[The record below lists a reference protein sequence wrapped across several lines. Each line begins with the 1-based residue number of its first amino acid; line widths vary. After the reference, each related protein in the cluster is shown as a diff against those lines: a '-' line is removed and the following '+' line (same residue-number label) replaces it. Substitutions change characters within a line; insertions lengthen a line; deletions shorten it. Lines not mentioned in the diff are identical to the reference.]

1 MSKALRIA
9 KTNAARLLDRMG
21 LPYALLS
28 VPVDE
33 SDLSAVTVA
42 ERLGVDP
49 ACVFKTLV
57 ARGDRTGILMA
68 CIPAAAELDLKA
80 LAEASGNKHVEMVHL
95 KEVFPLTGYIRGGCS
110 PLAAKKAYPVF
121 LDYSAARHAQIHV
134 SAGQRGVQLRLA
146 PAVLQQ
152 AAHAVLAP
160 LCRAKD

>member
-1 MSKALRIA
+1 
-9 KTNAARLLDRMG
+9 
-21 LPYALLS
+21 
-28 VPVDE
+28 
-33 SDLSAVTVA
+33 
-42 ERLGVDP
+42 
-49 ACVFKTLV
+49 
-57 ARGDRTGILMA
+57 MA

-121 LDYSAARHAQIHV
+121 LDDSAARHAQIHV